1 MKDIKN
7 ILFVCTGN
15 SCRSIMAEGYLQKR
29 LGEENIPAEVKSA
42 GTLGIVGMV
51 PSAGAIKVLK
61 SERVSLEGLKSK
73 ELTGELIN
81 WADIILVME
90 PSHKERI
97 IMDRPEAEKKVIFL
111 REFAN
116 NTGSLVIPDPI
127 GRPLA
132 FYKTSF
138 QIIKKSVEGFIKWLK
153 EE

>member
-1 MKDIKN
+1 
-7 ILFVCTGN
+7 
-15 SCRSIMAEGYLQKR
+15 
-29 LGEENIPAEVKSA
+29 
-42 GTLGIVGMV
+42 MV
-51 PSAGAIKVLK
+51 PSAGAVKVLK

-73 ELTGELIN
+73 ELTDELIG

-97 IMDRPEAEKKVIFL
+97 IQDRPDAEKKVLFL

-116 NTGSLVIPDPI
+116 DIGSLVIPDPI

>member
-1 MKDIKN
+1 
-7 ILFVCTGN
+7 
-15 SCRSIMAEGYLQKR
+15 MAEGYLQKR
-29 LGEENIPAEVKSA
+29 LEEENISAEVRSA

-51 PSAGAIKVLK
+51 PSAGAVKVLK

-73 ELTGELIN
+73 ELTDELIG

-97 IMDRPEAEKKVIFL
+97 IQDRPDAEKKVLFL

-116 NTGSLVIPDPI
+116 DIGSLVIPDPI